1 VRTAD
6 DATSTGDGPIEAPST
21 PRVGDFIDGRYRVT
35 RLIGAGGMG
44 TVFEAQHLSLGRRYA
59 LKFLRAELAGSARN
73 VSRLEREARLL
84 GQLEHEHLAAMLDY
98 GLYQR
103 RSPYLVM
110 EYLEG
115 RTLKDMLK
123 EQGPL
128 SIACAIEIMLQV
140 GRGMAHVHG
149 QGIVHR
155 DLKPAN
161 LIWLT
166 RSDGRPWIKIL
177 DFGIAR
183 TLQEVGGQLTP
194 SGAELG
200 TAHYM
205 SPEQARGARDVDP
218 RSDIYSLGAVMYE
231 ALTGR
236 HLYPGDSYNEVIFQ
250 LLTQSHRPLADA
262 LPACP
267 TALRAI
273 VERCLD
279 KDAHRR
285 YADANQFVADLSAL
299 ASTHATSLGSAVQI
313 SSGPRTIARG
323 PLLRQASWLG
333 AGVLLGSLAS
343 ASLGIPPTEP
353 RQMSAS
359 ALQEGRAP
367 GDGGA
372 ERKLSS
378 PWRPPPSETQVAGLR
393 PGAAE
398 ARHEA
403 SGSALAARPT
413 TLPVSQQEVRVE
425 MRGLGSDGSTS
436 ATGRA
441 TVVHRTSPNDPARPR
456 PDVHQPVNVTD
467 SSMAKDTT
475 EGALPAAEVDP
486 DGSFPFVTSN
496 PYGP

>member
-1 VRTAD
+1 V
-6 DATSTGDGPIEAPST
+6 
-21 PRVGDFIDGRYRVT
+21 IDGRYRVN

-59 LKFLRAELAGSARN
+59 LKFLRPELAASSRN

-84 GQLEHEHLAAMLDY
+84 GQLEHEHLAAVLDY

-115 RTLKDMLK
+115 RTLKDVLK

-128 SIACAIEIMLQV
+128 PIACTIEIMLQV
-140 GRGMAHVHG
+140 GRGMAHVHD

-183 TLQEVGGQLTP
+183 TLQDVGGQLTP

-218 RSDIYSLGAVMYE
+218 RSDVYSLGAVMYQ

-250 LLTQSHRPLADA
+250 LLTQPHRALAEE

-267 TALRAI
+267 AALRLI
-273 VERCLD
+273 VERCLE

-285 YADANQFVADLSAL
+285 YADANQFVTELSAL
-299 ASTHATSLGSAVQI
+299 ANANGASLSSDVQGSPGLRSI
-313 SSGPRTIARG
+313 SGSL
-323 PLLRQASWLG
+323 LLRRTSWLG
-333 AGVLLGSLAS
+333 VGAVMGLLAS
-343 ASLGIPPTEP
+343 ASLGARLAGP
-353 RQMSAS
+353 RQASSAS
-359 ALQEGRAP
+359 VRHDEHAQGKSA
-367 GDGGA
+367 A
-372 ERKLSS
+372 ERPISRPWQPPAPDTQLVGLLASS
-378 PWRPPPSETQVAGLR
+378 VEAQHDTSAPEHASATRPFTPPVTQE
-393 PGAAE
+393 P
-398 ARHEA
+398 ARLGIRA
-403 SGSALAARPT
+403 
-413 TLPVSQQEVRVE
+413 VQRV
-425 MRGLGSDGSTS
+425 GTPS
-436 ATGRA
+436 ATGRDK
-441 TVVHRTSPNDPARPR
+441 RIPSSPPNDPALPR
-456 PDVHQPVNVTD
+456 PDAHHLVSLTD
-467 SSMAKDTT
+467 PSMAKETT
-475 EGALPAAEVDP
+475 EGGLPAAEVDP
-486 DGSFPFVTSN
+486 DGVFPFVTKN